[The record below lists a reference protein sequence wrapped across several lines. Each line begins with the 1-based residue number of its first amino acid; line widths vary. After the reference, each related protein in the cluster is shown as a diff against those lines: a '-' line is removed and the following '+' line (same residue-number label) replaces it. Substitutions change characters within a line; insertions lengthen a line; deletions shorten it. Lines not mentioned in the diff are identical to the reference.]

1 MHSYETTAGT
11 KSRFFEPLSLESRR
25 HLALLPSPWSDGRKL
40 THHARIALQ
49 AGEDKD
55 SSIDVY
61 VCMYVYVHT
70 FTYACICVY
79 VYAHNTIAEVSCSS
93 SHHYCQE
100 CVDSYH
106 E

>member
-1 MHSYETTAGT
+1 MHSYKTTAVT

-61 VCMYVYVHT
+61 VCMYVCMCMYTHLHMHIYIYMYMCMHT
-70 FTYACICVY
+70 IL
-79 VYAHNTIAEVSCSS
+79 
-93 SHHYCQE
+93 
-100 CVDSYH
+100 
-106 E
+106 